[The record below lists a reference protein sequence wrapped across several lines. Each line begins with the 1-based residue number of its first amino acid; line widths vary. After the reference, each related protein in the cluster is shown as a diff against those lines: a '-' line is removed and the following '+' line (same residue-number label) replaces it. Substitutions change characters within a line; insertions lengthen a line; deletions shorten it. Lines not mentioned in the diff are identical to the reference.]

1 MNNYKNNNT
10 LLQLCFYHVGVIIV
24 DMMAVTS
31 DSVVVVDIVASAV
44 IVADVED
51 GESFDAIVDAV
62 DAVVVEED
70 ETLDD
75 VDFKGGGDKEPLERF
90 AG

>member
-1 MNNYKNNNT
+1 MNKYKKQNT

-31 DSVVVVDIVASAV
+31 DSVVVDIVASAV

-51 GESFDAIVDAV
+51 GESLDAIVDAV
-62 DAVVVEED
+62 VVEQD
-70 ETLDD
+70 ETLDEF
-75 VDFKGGGDKEPLERF
+75 DFKGGGDKEPLECF

>member
-1 MNNYKNNNT
+1 M
-10 LLQLCFYHVGVIIV
+10 QLCFYHVGVIIV

>member
-1 MNNYKNNNT
+1 VNEKYKNNNT

-51 GESFDAIVDAV
+51 GESLDAIVDAV
-62 DAVVVEED
+62 VMEQD
-70 ETLDD
+70 ETLDEF
-75 VDFKGGGDKEPLERF
+75 DFKGGGDKEPLECF

>member
-1 MNNYKNNNT
+1 MNKYKKQNT

-31 DSVVVVDIVASAV
+31 DSVVAVDIVTSAV

-62 DAVVVEED
+62 VVEQD
-70 ETLDD
+70 ETLDE
-75 VDFKGGGDKEPLERF
+75 VDFKGGGDKEPLECF

>member
-1 MNNYKNNNT
+1 MNKYKNKNT

-31 DSVVVVDIVASAV
+31 ASVVVVDIVASAV

-62 DAVVVEED
+62 VVEQD
-70 ETLDD
+70 ETLDN
-75 VDFKGGGDKEPLERF
+75 VDFKGGGDKEPLECF

>member
-1 MNNYKNNNT
+1 
-10 LLQLCFYHVGVIIV
+10 
-24 DMMAVTS
+24 MMAVTS

>member
-1 MNNYKNNNT
+1 
-10 LLQLCFYHVGVIIV
+10 
-24 DMMAVTS
+24 MMAVTS

-51 GESFDAIVDAV
+51 GESLDAIVDAV
-62 DAVVVEED
+62 DAVVVEQD
-70 ETLDD
+70 ETLEN
-75 VDFKGGGDKEPLERF
+75 VDFKCGGDKEPLECF

>member
-1 MNNYKNNNT
+1 MNKYKKQNT

-31 DSVVVVDIVASAV
+31 DSVVVDIVASAV

-51 GESFDAIVDAV
+51 GESLDAIVDAV
-62 DAVVVEED
+62 VVEQD
-70 ETLDD
+70 ETLDE
-75 VDFKGGGDKEPLERF
+75 VDFKGGGDKEPLECF

>member
-1 MNNYKNNNT
+1 MNKYKKQNT

-31 DSVVVVDIVASAV
+31 DSVVAVDIATSAV

-62 DAVVVEED
+62 VVEQD
-70 ETLDD
+70 ETLDE
-75 VDFKGGGDKEPLERF
+75 VDFKGGGDKEPLECF